1 MAEQYRFFGSA
12 VGDTRE
18 YSQVEFAEV
27 FGTIVGNG
35 YLGQVES
42 ELVTTENTPVGM
54 SVLVGTGQAWINGY
68 WYSNETPK
76 EIPIATA
83 DATNHRIDRV
93 VLRLDVLNA
102 RSIVA
107 VVKTGT
113 PASTPVAPTLTQ
125 TEQMWEIPLYQVYV
139 APAVLAIYDEDL
151 TDERYQALLQDTD
164 EILEIVD
171 NAVNTIGQKTGNSTA
186 IGYQALNVD
195 DGTTNNNTAFGYQ
208 SLAAN
213 TIGYYNTAIGYQSL
227 TNSTTGTG
235 NSAIGANALLNNT
248 TGSYNIANGFASLI
262 NNTTGSNNI
271 ALGSYSSMNNS
282 TGGNNVAIGWNSLR
296 NSTTGSINVAIGDSS
311 GRYIADGTTAN
322 TTCDYSVYLGSLT
335 KPLADDDQNEIV
347 IGYNATGAGSNT
359 ATIGNSSITRVYR
372 GTQKLA
378 EENTY
383 PATIPSTS
391 WTGSSAPYSKAVTV
405 TGILSTDAPIIDI
418 VQTGTYATDQ
428 TMISNWGNIY
438 RAVTSANTITFYATA
453 VPSADISIQVK
464 VVR

>member
-54 SVLVGTGQAWINGY
+54 SVIVGTGQAWINGY

-83 DATNHRIDRV
+83 DATNPRIDRV

-113 PASTPVAPTLTQ
+113 PASTPVAPSLTQ

-139 APAVLAIYDEDL
+139 APSVLAIYNADL

-171 NAVNTIGQKTGNSTA
+171 TKA
-186 IGYQALNVD
+186 
-195 DGTTNNNTAFGYQ
+195 TTT
-208 SLAAN
+208 
-213 TIGYYNTAIGYQSL
+213 
-227 TNSTTGTG
+227 
-235 NSAIGANALLNNT
+235 
-248 TGSYNIANGFASLI
+248 
-262 NNTTGSNNI
+262 
-271 ALGSYSSMNNS
+271 
-282 TGGNNVAIGWNSLR
+282 
-296 NSTTGSINVAIGDSS
+296 
-311 GRYIADGTTAN
+311 
-322 TTCDYSVYLGSLT
+322 VYT
-335 KPLADDDQNEIV
+335 
-347 IGYNATGAGSNT
+347 
-359 ATIGNSSITRVYR
+359 
-372 GTQKLA
+372 
-378 EENTY
+378 
-383 PATIPSTS
+383 ATIPSDS
-391 WTGSSAPYSKAVTV
+391 WTGTSAPFSKAVTV
-405 TGILSTDAPIIDI
+405 TGILSTDTPIIDI
-418 VQTGTYATDQ
+418 VQTGTYETDQ
-428 TMISNWGNIY
+428 AMVTNWALIY
-438 RAVTSANTITFYATA
+438 RAVTSADTITFYATA